1 LSNARQFA
9 DSLASNDVTLSVLYK
24 GKEVMILGN
33 NAKPKLSKLV
43 TRSNHI
49 QIKSL
54 RGLRKLDQELTS
66 DNER

>member
-1 LSNARQFA
+1 MSNARQFA

-24 GKEVMILGN
+24 GKEVMMLGN
-33 NAKPKLSKLV
+33 NAKAKLSKLV